1 MSLPYRPHPANT
13 PSVYAAGTIA
23 LKSEPLQPILS
34 YAVVVQTMSMATV
47 KHVSMLRYLSISL
60 LVIIADQLTKW
71 LANTQLEYH
80 KAVTVLPY
88 FEWFLSY
95 NPGAAFSFLSD
106 AGGWQRWFFTVLAVV
121 ISIVLFVWIKKL
133 NDNEKLTAIALSLIL
148 GGAIGNLIDRVLY
161 GYVIDFI
168 QVWLGSY
175 PWPAFNIADSAI
187 SVGAVILLATGILS
201 PYLDKRD
208 EKNHA

>member
-1 MSLPYRPHPANT
+1 MSTER
-13 PSVYAAGTIA
+13 
-23 LKSEPLQPILS
+23 
-34 YAVVVQTMSMATV
+34 V
-47 KHVSMLRYLSISL
+47 KNASMLKYLWISV
-60 LVIIADQLTKW
+60 LVIIIDQLTKW

-80 KAVTVLPY
+80 QAVTVLPY

-106 AGGWQRWFFTVLAVV
+106 AGGWQRWFFTVLAIV
-121 ISIVLFVWIKKL
+121 ISIALFVWIKKL
-133 NDNEKLTAIALSLIL
+133 SDSEKLTAIALTLIL

-187 SVGAVILLATGILS
+187 SVGAVVLLTAGILS
-201 PYLDKRD
+201 PYLDKAD

>member
-1 MSLPYRPHPANT
+1 MVAVLIMST
-13 PSVYAAGTIA
+13 
-23 LKSEPLQPILS
+23 
-34 YAVVVQTMSMATV
+34 ATAKRV
-47 KHVSMLRYLSISL
+47 NMLRYLWISV
-60 LVIIADQLTKW
+60 LVVIADQLTKW

-80 KAVTVLPY
+80 QAVTVLPY

-106 AGGWQRWFFTVLAVV
+106 AGGWQRWFFTVLAIV
-121 ISIVLFVWIKKL
+121 ISIVLVFWIKKL
-133 NDNEKLTAIALSLIL
+133 TASEKLTAIALCMIL
-148 GGAIGNLIDRVLY
+148 GGAIGNLIDRMLY

-187 SVGAVILLATGILS
+187 SVGAVVLITTGILS
-201 PYLDKRD
+201 PHQDNSD

>member
-1 MSLPYRPHPANT
+1 
-13 PSVYAAGTIA
+13 
-23 LKSEPLQPILS
+23 
-34 YAVVVQTMSMATV
+34 MSMATV

>member
-1 MSLPYRPHPANT
+1 MVAVLIMST
-13 PSVYAAGTIA
+13 
-23 LKSEPLQPILS
+23 
-34 YAVVVQTMSMATV
+34 ATA
-47 KHVSMLRYLSISL
+47 KHVNMLRYLWISV
-60 LVIIADQLTKW
+60 LVVIADQLTKW

-80 KAVTVLPY
+80 QAVTVLPY

-106 AGGWQRWFFTVLAVV
+106 AGGWQRWFFTVLAIV
-121 ISIVLFVWIKKL
+121 ISIVLVFWIKKL
-133 NDNEKLTAIALSLIL
+133 TASEKLTAIALCMIL
-148 GGAIGNLIDRVLY
+148 GGAIGNLIDRMLY

-187 SVGAVILLATGILS
+187 SVGAVVLITTGILS
-201 PYLDKRD
+201 PHQDNSD

>member
-1 MSLPYRPHPANT
+1 
-13 PSVYAAGTIA
+13 
-23 LKSEPLQPILS
+23 
-34 YAVVVQTMSMATV
+34 MSMVRV
-47 KHVSMLRYLSISL
+47 KHASMLKYLWITV
-60 LVIIADQLTKW
+60 LVIVADQLTKW
-71 LANTQLEYH
+71 LANTQLEYRQ
-80 KAVTVLPY
+80 AVTVLPY

-106 AGGWQRWFFTVLAVV
+106 AGGWQRWFFTILATV
-121 ISIVLFVWIKKL
+121 ISIVLLVWIKQL
-133 NDNEKLTAIALSLIL
+133 TDNEKLTAISLTLIL

-187 SVGAVILLATGILS
+187 FLGAAILLTTGILS
-201 PYLDKRD
+201 PYLDKSD

>member
-1 MSLPYRPHPANT
+1 MSTVR
-13 PSVYAAGTIA
+13 
-23 LKSEPLQPILS
+23 
-34 YAVVVQTMSMATV
+34 V
-47 KHVSMLRYLSISL
+47 KHASMLKYLWISV

-80 KAVTVLPY
+80 QAVTVLPY

-106 AGGWQRWFFTVLAVV
+106 AGGWQRWFFTVLAIV
-121 ISIVLFVWIKKL
+121 ISIALFVWIKKL
-133 NDNEKLTAIALSLIL
+133 SNNEKLTAIALTLIL

-175 PWPAFNIADSAI
+175 AWPAFNIADSAI
-187 SVGAVILLATGILS
+187 SVGAVVLLTAGILS
-201 PYLDKRD
+201 PYLDNTD